1 MAVLE
6 FKPRIVTPSRI
17 LICPQCGYENDG
29 DHKFCGQ
36 CGFGLIPTPRTTKQ
50 RYVPK
55 SKHTKVPLKTLEEI
69 NAFEQT
75 LLNAPR
81 KKTAY
86 RNGVL
91 FRTGISIGLRA
102 GDLVKLKANQFLKA
116 D

>member
-55 SKHTKVPLKTLEEI
+55 SKHTNKFFPSSQLCSACGSKWQGTKDLSVREWTCPQCGVHHDRDHNAAI
-69 NAFEQT
+69 NI
-75 LLNAPR
+75 LNE
-81 KKTAY
+81 
-86 RNGVL
+86 
-91 FRTGISIGLRA
+91 GLR
-102 GDLVKLKANQFLKA
+102 LLT
-116 D
+116 